1 MSFFLPPRVINL
13 WKIKLSMADRP
24 ITRRLKIYING
35 EEIDATISNISKN
48 LAKFRSLANRAVEGT
63 PEWKKYNTEVAKLEV
78 ELKKARDAQ
87 KDFRDETKLS
97 TSGIKEGEKAIG
109 KFTSSFNDLIQGY
122 KRGDLLQIKEGW
134 TGVRSSIKGA
144 TKAALS
150 FIATPMGAAIAI
162 LVGVGAAAK
171 EWFNYNQQVVEA
183 LRLTTQLT
191 GLTDKAADAAR
202 IRGEVISETFG
213 VDFKETMLTANS
225 LVQQFKISFDEAF
238 DLIEGQLIRGQ
249 KHNDEFFQSLNEYP
263 VFFKRAQFSAEE
275 FARVIATGY
284 DLGIYTD
291 KLPDAIKEATLS
303 LEEQTKTSRDALE
316 NAFGKKFTEELF
328 LNLRKGSITVKDA
341 LKLISEEAEKVGLN
355 SQQSQQ
361 LTADLFRGAG
371 EDAGGALK
379 VFEAI
384 NIALNEQQRELTE
397 SERILQDQ
405 VQATKEL
412 KQVSSA
418 LFATGDEGF
427 GLIIDKAKLLGTKIL
442 IDILKAG
449 VDLTN
454 WFIDLNNRS
463 TTFSGILTFIGEIG
477 TAQLKVLVTG
487 FQNLGGVVRGVG
499 DVIEGIFTGDVSKVQ
514 DGLARQL
521 AAGKKFFDELKNKGV
536 ESANRIKEAF
546 NGNNKLERISIGDFV
561 AGGGGNDEGPN
572 KPTDPNGKGGD
583 KGGLTAEDK
592 RILESRKKLR
602 EFLKQIEEEEE
613 IQKELKKFDE
623 DQRAEEEDILR
634 LEKKFQ
640 KMREEAGLTNEL
652 NEELS
657 EEEKSLLAQLEEA
670 KEFELQQVRD
680 KHAKIRQKK
689 DEEDKKKALEREKR
703 LKAEQIKAE
712 RELQEAKRELLDVGI
727 EALKGFFDESSSIYK
742 ALFLAQKAVAAAQV
756 VVDGIAE
763 RAKISAVWGWN
774 PAIAGPLLAASKIRT
789 ATSLIGIAGTA
800 IQGLEDG
807 GETFSGPS
815 SGGVDGR
822 GGRLAILHPDEYVVP
837 KVVRQDPSVPAIID
851 YLESKRK
858 QKLGSFENGGNVGP
872 SYPDRDQSSALN
884 AKLLDAVE
892 MLILKLDEPLTL
904 EYTLNSERERRE
916 LAEKLDS
923 TINEAK
929 GL

>member
-1 MSFFLPPRVINL
+1 
-13 WKIKLSMADRP
+13 MADRP

-35 EEIDATISNISKN
+35 EEIDATITNISKN

-63 PEWKKYNTEVAKLEV
+63 PKWKEYNTEVAKLEV

-87 KDFRDETKLS
+87 KDFRDETKLA
-97 TSGIKEGEKAIG
+97 TSGIKDGDKALG

-134 TGVRSSIKGA
+134 HGVRTGITSA

-150 FIATPMGAAIAI
+150 FIATPIGAAIAI

-191 GLTDKAADAAR
+191 GLTDGAADAAR

-213 VDFKETMLTANS
+213 VDFKETVLTANS
-225 LVQQFKISFDEAF
+225 LVQQFGISFDEAF
-238 DLIEGQLIRGQ
+238 DLIEGQLVRGQ
-249 KHNDEFFQSLNEYP
+249 KNNDEFFQSLNEYP
-263 VFFKRAQFSAEE
+263 VFFKRAKFSAEE
-275 FARVIATGY
+275 FARIIATGY
-284 DLGIYTD
+284 DLGIYSD
-291 KLPDAIKEATLS
+291 KLPDALKEATLS
-303 LEEQTKTSRDALE
+303 LEEQTDTSKDALE
-316 NAFGKKFTEELF
+316 NAFGKEFTDGLF
-328 LNLRKGSITVKDA
+328 LNLRNGSITVKDA
-341 LKLISEEAEKVGLN
+341 LKLISEETQSVGLN
-355 SQQSQQ
+355 SQQAQQ
-361 LTADLFRGAG
+361 LTADLFKGAG
-371 EDAGGALK
+371 EDAGGAIK
-379 VFEAI
+379 IFEAL

-397 SERILQDQ
+397 SERILQEQ
-405 VQATKEL
+405 VESTREL

-442 IDILKAG
+442 IDILRAG

-454 WFIDLNNRS
+454 WFIDLNNKS
-463 TTFSGILTFIGEIG
+463 TTFSGILTFLGEVG
-477 TAQLKVLVTG
+477 TTQLKILVTG
-487 FQNLGGVVRGVG
+487 FQNLGGVIGGVG
-499 DVIEGIFTGDVSKVQ
+499 DIIEGIFTGDLSKVQ

-521 AAGKKFFDELKNKGV
+521 AAGKNFFDELKSKGV
-536 ESANRIKEAF
+536 DSAKRIKEAF
-546 NGNNKLERISIGDFV
+546 SGNNKLERITIGDFV
-561 AGGGGNDEGPN
+561 AGGGSVQDEPG
-572 KPTDPNGKGGD
+572 KPTDPGGKGPDGN
-583 KGGLTAEDK
+583 GLTAEDK
-592 RILESRKKLR
+592 RILESRKKLK

-613 IQKELKKFDE
+613 IQKELKKFEE

-640 KMREEAGLTNEL
+640 KMREEAGLANEL
-652 NEELS
+652 TQELS
-657 EEEKSLLAQLEEA
+657 TEEASLLAQLEEA
-670 KEFELQQVRD
+670 KEYEIQQVRD
-680 KHAKIRQKK
+680 KHSKIREKK
-689 DEEDKKKALEREKR
+689 DEEEKKKALAREKK
-703 LKAEQIKAE
+703 LKDEQIKAE
-712 RELQEAKRELLDVGI
+712 RELQDAKRELLDVGLQ
-727 EALKGFFDESSSIYK
+727 ALQGFFDESSSIYK
-742 ALFLAQKAVAAAQV
+742 ALFLTQKAVAAAQV

-763 RAKISAVWGWN
+763 RATISKVWGWN
-774 PAIAGPLLAASKIRT
+774 PAIAGPMLLASKIRT

-807 GETFSGPS
+807 GETFDGPS

-822 GGRLAILHPDEYVVP
+822 GGRLAIVHPGEYVVP
-837 KVVRQDPSVPAIID
+837 KAVRQDPAVPAIID

-858 QKLGSFENGGNVGP
+858 RNIGSYENGGDIEG
-872 SYPDRDQSSALN
+872 SSPFN
-884 AKLLDAVE
+884 ADSTMVQERLLDAVE
-892 MLILKLDEPLTL
+892 RLTRKLDEPLTL